1 MKITNKT
8 HRQFVSAIAEAIK
21 DLNSGESPQNPVI
34 YAVTSKEGLGI
45 QYGSKAHLQ
54 EGDVIWLHVEPDS
67 FGDYNSSA
75 DPEDEAAAIYNNMG
89 ADAIN
94 DICDNI

>member
-8 HRQFVSAIAEAIK
+8 HRQFIAAIGEAIT
-21 DLNSGESPQNPVI
+21 DLNNDEIPSNPVI
-34 YAVTSKEGLGI
+34 YAVTSGEDLGI
-45 QYGSKAHLQ
+45 QYGSKEHLQ

-67 FGDYNSSA
+67 FGDYDSSA
-75 DPEDEAAAIYNNMG
+75 DPEDEAAAIYNNIG